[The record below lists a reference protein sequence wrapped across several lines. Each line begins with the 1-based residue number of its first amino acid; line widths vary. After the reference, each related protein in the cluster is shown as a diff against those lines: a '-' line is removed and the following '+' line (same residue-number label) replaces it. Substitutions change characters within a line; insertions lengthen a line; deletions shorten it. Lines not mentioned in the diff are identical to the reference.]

1 MLSEYTRGILQD
13 LQQDDIDS
21 DEVSSHAPKLK

>member
-21 DEVSSHAPKLK
+21 DEVSLHAPSKT

>member
-1 MLSEYTRGILQD
+1 MLSEYTKGILQD

-21 DEVSSHAPKLK
+21 DEVSLHAPSNT